1 MCSDCGKK
9 YNTRGGYQ
17 RHRAAKHSPNPNE
30 HCLTLTPSILAEIVR
45 NALKKIYERK
55 VFAEEL
61 RKELKQYEY
70 EVLEEGTQEFSVMK
84 ALFEG

>member
-1 MCSDCGKK
+1 MEKSIKQEEDIKG
-9 YNTRGGYQ
+9 
-17 RHRAAKHSPNPNE
+17 HRAAKHSPNPNE

-45 NALKKIYERK
+45 NASKKIYERK